1 MAQCKTCLGRGQVF
15 SSGGFSQRRSL
26 GLSGGIRTFR
36 CSDCDGTG
44 TVETKR
50 PSRRKSTSVSLAD
63 ELSKLAQLRDN
74 GVLTELEFQQAKRK
88 LLDQ

>member
-1 MAQCKTCLGRGQVF
+1 MTRCKRCLGTGFVF
-15 SSGGFSQRRSL
+15 SDGGFSKRNSL
-26 GLSGGIRTFR
+26 GLTGRSRSHA

-44 TVETKR
+44 TVKTKR
-50 PSRRKSTSVSLAD
+50 PSRSRSTSVSLAD